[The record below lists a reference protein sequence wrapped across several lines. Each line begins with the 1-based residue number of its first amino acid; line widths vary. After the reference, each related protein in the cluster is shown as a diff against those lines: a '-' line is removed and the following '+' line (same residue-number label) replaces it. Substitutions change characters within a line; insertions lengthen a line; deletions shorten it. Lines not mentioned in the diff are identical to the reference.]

1 MVYVTGDMHGDI
13 ARFDSPA
20 VKRLKKGDTLI
31 ICGDFGFVWDNSK
44 AAQKTLKKLGSKKYN
59 ICFIDGTHENFE
71 LLNAYPV
78 TEWCGGKVHHI
89 CGNLYHLMRGQVFRI
104 DNMTFFTMG
113 GGESPDIDI
122 RFEENAWSREEF
134 PSREELL
141 EGAANLEKQNCRVD
155 YIITHEPPVKIKSF
169 LMLKDSE
176 TASVTGLNTYL
187 EELSESCR
195 FRRWFFGSM
204 HLDKYISASH
214 VPKRDKRDNGRSG
227 EINLNYLLKFTCA
240 S

>member
-44 AAQKTLKKLGSKKYN
+44 AEQKTLKKLGSKKYN

-122 RFEENAWSREEF
+122 R
-134 PSREELL
+134 
-141 EGAANLEKQNCRVD
+141 
-155 YIITHEPPVKIKSF
+155 THEPPVKIKSF

-214 VPKRDKRDNGRSG
+214 VAVFQNVINAITG
-227 EINLNYLLKFTCA
+227 EVA
-240 S
+240 R

>member
-1 MVYVTGDMHGDI
+1 MVYVTGDMHGDL

-20 VKRLKKGDTLI
+20 LSRLKKGDTLI
-31 ICGDFGFVWDNSK
+31 ICGDFGFLWDGSK
-44 AAQKTLKKLGSKKYN
+44 EEGKILKRLGKKKYN

-78 TEWCGGKVHHI
+78 SEWNGGKVHHI
-89 CGNLYHLMRGQVFRI
+89 EGNIYHLMRGQVFKL
-104 DNMTFFTMG
+104 DNLTFFTMG

-122 RFEENAWSREEF
+122 RFEENAWSRFEF

-141 EGAANLEKQNCRVD
+141 EGAENLEKINCRVD

-169 LMLKDSE
+169 LSLKDSE

-187 EELSESCR
+187 EEMSAICQ

-204 HLDKYISASH
+204 HLDKFISNSH
-214 VPKRDKRDNGRSG
+214 IAVYRNVINAITG
-227 EINLNYLLKFTCA
+227 EVA
-240 S
+240 R